1 MTMDGGASQY
11 RLRRTKGEGEG
22 SDLGRMPPQGGKA
35 FPKPRIVIAVS
46 SS

>member
-1 MTMDGGASQY
+1 MTMGGGTSQY
-11 RLRRTKGEGEG
+11 RLRRTKGERED
-22 SDLGRMPPQGGKA
+22 SELGQMPPQGGKA